1 MSTRWSRTNLVLAL
15 VLAVLLALY
24 LWPPATPGDGDLL
37 TALAPEAIASVRVE
51 RSRRLVLALRRD
63 GDAWAVHHPRPG
75 PANPRRV
82 AQLLA
87 VARAPVA
94 FRYPLAGAA
103 SRYGLDPPKAVLQ
116 LDDQRLAFGDRDPTQ
131 AGRYVQ
137 VGDQVGVVDDLF
149 FNLLTLPPS
158 HFAAD

>member
-1 MSTRWSRTNLVLAL
+1 MNARWTRTNLVLAL
-15 VLAVLLALY
+15 LLLVLLALY
-24 LWPPATPGDGDLL
+24 LWPHATPTDGELL
-37 TALAPEAIASVRVE
+37 TALAPDAIRSVRVE
-51 RSRRLVLALRRD
+51 RNRRLVLALQRD
-63 GDAWAVHHPRPG
+63 GDGWAVRHPEPG
-75 PANPRRV
+75 PADPRRV
-82 AQLLA
+82 ARLLA

-103 SRYGLDPPKAVLQ
+103 SRYGLDPPHAVLQ

-137 VGDQVGVVDDLF
+137 VGDEVRVVDDLF
-149 FNLLTLPPS
+149 FNLLTLPAS